1 LVLDY
6 IPLVSYSKDLTL
18 NKKEIV
24 LNQVGLNKVR
34 YMHPQ
39 DKRYP
44 DYIADQIRKGTT
56 TCALT
61 CKDGI
66 VMAADTRAS
75 AGLFIADRHVMKIQ
89 KVDKHLAMTI
99 AGGVADAQNLV
110 DTMRYNSNIYRFQNK
125 ELIPVK
131 SAARLCSNVLFNQ
144 RFFPYYVQI
153 IMGGY
158 TSEEGSK
165 IYNIDLFG
173 SMTTEKFI
181 STGSGSPV
189 AYGYLESEFKD
200 NMGVDEAYKVA
211 MQAIAAAIRR
221 NAGTGDNINVVII
234 DNNGYR
240 ELAKEEKA
248 AVGVVF

>member
-1 LVLDY
+1 MYPHD
-6 IPLVSYSKDLTL
+6 
-18 NKKEIV
+18 NR
-24 LNQVGLNKVR
+24 N
-34 YMHPQ
+34 
-39 DKRYP
+39 YP
-44 DYIADQIRKGTT
+44 DYVAEQIKKGTT

-61 CKDGI
+61 CRDG
-66 VMAADTRAS
+66 VVLAADTRAS
-75 AGLFIADRHVMKIQ
+75 AGFFIADRHVMKIQ
-89 KVDKHLAMTI
+89 KVDNHLAMTI

-110 DTMRYNSNIYRFQNK
+110 DIMRYNSNLYRIQNK
-125 ELIPVK
+125 ELMPIK

-158 TSEEGSK
+158 TEEEGSQ

-189 AYGYLESEFKD
+189 AYGYLESEYKD
-200 NMGVDEAYKVA
+200 DMSVNDAYKIA
-211 MQAIAAAIRR
+211 MHSIAAAIRR

-234 DNNGYR
+234 DKDTYKV
-240 ELAKEEKA
+240 LTKEEKA
-248 AVGVVF
+248 AVGIVI

>member
-1 LVLDY
+1 
-6 IPLVSYSKDLTL
+6 
-18 NKKEIV
+18 
-24 LNQVGLNKVR
+24 
-34 YMHPQ
+34 MHPQ

-44 DYIADQIRKGTT
+44 DYIADQIKKGTT

-61 CKDGI
+61 CKDG
-66 VMAADTRAS
+66 VVLAADTRAS
-75 AGLFIADRHVMKIQ
+75 AGFFIADRHVMKIQ
-89 KVDKHLAMTI
+89 KVDQHLAMTI

-110 DTMRYNSNIYRFQNK
+110 DTMRYNANLYRLQSK
-125 ELIPVK
+125 ERMPVK
-131 SAARLCSNVLFNQ
+131 SAARLCSNILFNQ
-144 RFFPYYVQI
+144 RYFPYYVQI
-153 IMGGY
+153 IMAGN
-158 TSEEGSK
+158 TIDEGSN

-200 NMGVDEAYKVA
+200 NMSVNEAYKVA

-221 NAGTGDNINVVII
+221 NAGTGDGINVVII
-234 DNNGYR
+234 DKNGYR
-240 ELAKEEKA
+240 EMSKEEKA